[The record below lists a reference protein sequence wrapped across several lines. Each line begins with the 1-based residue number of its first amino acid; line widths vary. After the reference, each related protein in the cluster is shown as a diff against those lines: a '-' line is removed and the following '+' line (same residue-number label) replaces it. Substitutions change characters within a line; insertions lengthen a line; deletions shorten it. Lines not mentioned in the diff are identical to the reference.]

1 MSSAPEPGGG
11 RLCYDRGM
19 KPSVECM
26 TFRRYLPS
34 ALVGVASGMRSTVG
48 LAAVIARGDAETLP
62 AVLCHRLAAPAAGV
76 AVVVELVLDK
86 MPFTGSRLEPA
97 GMAGRV
103 VFAGVAGALVARDRS
118 RSVVPAAVV
127 AIAAAALTAKVAHD
141 LRARLAEHVPD
152 RAVAIMED
160 LAALGTGLA
169 GCRC

>member
-26 TFRRYLPS
+26 TFRRFLPS
-34 ALVGVASGMRSTVG
+34 ALVGV
-48 LAAVIARGDAETLP
+48 
-62 AVLCHRLAAPAAGV
+62 APAAGV

>member
-1 MSSAPEPGGG
+1 
-11 RLCYDRGM
+11 
-19 KPSVECM
+19 
-26 TFRRYLPS
+26 
-34 ALVGVASGMRSTVG
+34 
-48 LAAVIARGDAETLP
+48 
-62 AVLCHRLAAPAAGV
+62 
-76 AVVVELVLDK
+76 VLDK